1 MRFETKEDKLREQK
15 AIQSFVNMFNGSY
28 KKLGENDIDYKVF
41 DSSDKLIAYAEIK
54 GRLRSMSEAFPL
66 PVAARKL
73 VKLSDKRLNPV
84 MVWACFDG
92 IIYCKVLDLKGVL
105 KWGGREKRIHSYNDE
120 ELMVYFEK
128 KDCPF
133 KFIEY

>member
-54 GRLRSMSEAFPL
+54 
-66 PVAARKL
+66 
-73 VKLSDKRLNPV
+73 
-84 MVWACFDG
+84 
-92 IIYCKVLDLKGVL
+92 
-105 KWGGREKRIHSYNDE
+105 
-120 ELMVYFEK
+120 
-128 KDCPF
+128 
-133 KFIEY
+133 